1 MKTTKLFSHGL
12 LLVLVL
18 VLVVTSVG
26 PSQQSQEPPG
36 EGAPEETPIIIIEP
50 GAALSADPTVR
61 VRESG
66 PALTLTEE
74 LQRATAPTAAEN
86 KDMERLLAERHVS
99 VDQTGVTSLRLQLL
113 NEKLRLPLG
122 ELENMDR
129 QALRSLFEANA
140 ERLQMNIYE
149 WDAQKEKHVLKVSGN
164 PDLDADDGGTFI
176 SPLPTPTPAQ
186 EIKASLISFTRSDD
200 LRLQTFTSPL
210 STLQLLLPRVFLPL
224 VMNVPPPPPPLPLPV
239 LDRATVEERIWNA
252 YAWWFGLWRDSLDPN
267 APRFVKEYPGFPL
280 WMENLSR
287 PGDTSYPR
295 MIGHYMS
302 GSYSNKFGYVEWYA
316 VGPYY
321 DLMDVRLEEAY
332 DWNYSILMTA
342 DRFYTA
348 AGQTT
353 YNTCY
358 LQYSQNE
365 NVNVYLGETL
375 QFNTITTPK
384 GTCSQRSFEN
394 GGKLPAHRYTVK
406 HGQQMAR
413 NAFHALGNHYRA
425 PAAGKTGDNLGYPW
439 DLYDP
444 IYGLG
449 ASRPDDYVFQNATYY
464 DCDLV
469 TGWGGINNPHP
480 WGVNQYNGVKYFTYY
495 GYESKVCLDRT
506 AYILASRADYLA
518 TALQAIHILNKYGNP
533 DHYYANPNIF
543 NNLGVNIT
551 PRMMARWLESKWNGY
566 GLPAYLKDSSYAS
579 GVRTNVFLV
588 LESILGYKFGDE
600 ISRDYADL
608 TATIL
613 LRVQCG
619 SAPYTNYLCET
630 QEDGYVIRPN
640 YHGAAL
646 AGWRPGGSYPYAMPP
661 RTFVQDVLDIL
672 GMPHEVE
679 GVALSN
685 AETTL
690 TYEQA
695 LRVYNYFRWGFTR
708 DSDPL
713 NMIPRRDIRLYG
725 GKNAI
730 TLHVTESRTAASLL
744 QEIRNQGGT
753 AYKVETYDDGYYYYC
768 NWLNGSAC
776 AAGTNFSIVPGR
788 GVIVWTNSASTYRA
802 SGTGI
807 GASVGIALQGGY
819 FSEFFGVPYVTSNN
833 RRWLNTRQLHERLTQ
848 NGCGSRNLYRFN
860 RVTESWVLVSGTEN
874 YEFLPTE
881 ALRVAVQNSCTLIP

>member
-1 MKTTKLFSHGL
+1 MKTTRFVSYGL
-12 LLVLVL
+12 LPVLVL
-18 VLVVTSVG
+18 ALVVTSAG
-26 PSQQSQEPPG
+26 PQ
-36 EGAPEETPIIIIEP
+36 PEKDVSGETPVITIKP
-50 GAALSADPTVR
+50 GTPLPADPAVP

-66 PALTLTEE
+66 PASTLAEE
-74 LQRATAPTAAEN
+74 LQYAAAPTTIEN
-86 KDMERLLAERHVS
+86 EERERLLERNIS
-99 VDQTGVTSLRLQLL
+99 VDEIGVTSLRLRLL
-113 NEKLRLPLG
+113 SEKLRLPLN
-122 ELENMDR
+122 ELENMDHL
-129 QALRSLFEANA
+129 ALRRLFEANA
-140 ERLQMNIYE
+140 RRLQVNIYE
-149 WDAQKEKHVLKVSGN
+149 WDAQKEKHVLKVRGTSNG
-164 PDLDADDGGTFI
+164 DDNGGTFI

-200 LRLQTFTSPL
+200 LLQTFTSPL
-210 STLQLLLPRVFLPL
+210 STPGPLIPRIFLPL
-224 VMNVPPPPPPLPLPV
+224 VLNMPPAPPPLPAPA
-239 LDRATVEERIWNA
+239 LDRATVEARIWNA
-252 YAWWFGLWRDSLDPN
+252 YTWWFGLWRDSADPN
-267 APRFVKEYPGFPL
+267 APGFVKEYPGFPL

-287 PGDTSYPR
+287 LGDPSYPR
-295 MIGHYMS
+295 MIGHYMN
-302 GSYSNKFGYVEWYA
+302 GSYSNKFGYIEWFA
-316 VGPYY
+316 VNAYY
-321 DLMDVRLEEAY
+321 DFMDVRLEEAY
-332 DWNYSILMTA
+332 DWNYGLLAIA
-342 DRFYTA
+342 DRSYTPT
-348 AGQTT
+348 GQTT
-353 YNTCY
+353 YNVCY
-358 LQYSQNE
+358 LQYDQAE

-375 QFNTITTPK
+375 MFNTITTPK
-384 GTCSQRSFEN
+384 GTCSQRTFEG

-413 NAFHALGNHYRA
+413 NAYHAIGNHYRS
-425 PAAGKTGDNLGYPW
+425 PRAGKTGDNLGYPW

-449 ASRPDDYVFQNATYY
+449 ANRPDDYVFHNATYY

-480 WGVNQYNGVKYFTYY
+480 WGVNQYNGIKYFTYY

-506 AYILASRADYLA
+506 AYILVSRADYLA

-533 DHYYANPNIF
+533 DYYYANPNIF
-543 NNLGVNIT
+543 NGLGVNIT

-566 GLPAYLKDSSYAS
+566 GLPAYLKDPTYAS

-588 LESILGYKFGDE
+588 LETILGYKFGDE
-600 ISRDYADL
+600 ISRDYADQ
-608 TATIL
+608 TALVL
-613 LRVQCG
+613 LSVQCG
-619 SAPYTNYLCET
+619 SAPYPNYLCET
-630 QEDGYVIRPN
+630 QDDGYVVRPN

-646 AGWRPGGSYPYAMPP
+646 AGWRAGGSYPYAMPP
-661 RTFVQDVLDIL
+661 RTFIQDILDIL

-690 TYEQA
+690 SYEQA

-708 DSDPL
+708 GTDPL

-730 TLHVTESRTAASLL
+730 ALHVTEARTAAFLL

-768 NWLNGSAC
+768 NWLNESSC
-776 AAGTNFSIVPGR
+776 AAGTNFSITPGR
-788 GVIVWTNSASTYRA
+788 GIIVWTSSASTYRP

-819 FSEFFGVPYVTSNN
+819 FSEFIGVPYVTSNN
-833 RRWLNTRQLHERLTQ
+833 RRWFNTKQLHERLTQ
-848 NGCGSRNLYRFN
+848 NGCGSRNLYRYN
-860 RVTESWVLVSGTEN
+860 SGTESWVLVSDTEN

-881 ALRVAVQNSCTLIP
+881 ALRVAVQNSCTLTP